1 MMTTVFVYLIAG
13 LAFFF
18 RALSWIIIIDVVLS
32 WVSLLGL
39 RIVIGPLINITQPLY
54 AMVRKIF
61 PTTIGVID
69 ITPIIL
75 ILLLDVLS
83 GLGIPF
89 LMSLVK

>member
-1 MMTTVFVYLIAG
+1 MISLYLYIIAG

-32 WVSLLGL
+32 WLSLLGL
-39 RIVIGPLINITQPLY
+39 RIVIGPLSQITQPLY
-54 AMVRKIF
+54 AMVRKVL

-75 ILLLDVLS
+75 ILILDVIS

-89 LMSLVK
+89 LMSLAQ

>member
-1 MMTTVFVYLIAG
+1 MMSAVFLYLIAG

-18 RALSWIIIIDVVLS
+18 RALSWIIIIDVILS
-32 WVSLLGL
+32 WLSLLGL
-39 RIVIGPLINITQPLY
+39 RIVIGPLVSITQPLY
-54 AMVRKIF
+54 AMVRKIL

-75 ILLLDVLS
+75 ILLLDVIS

-89 LMSLVK
+89 LMGLVQ